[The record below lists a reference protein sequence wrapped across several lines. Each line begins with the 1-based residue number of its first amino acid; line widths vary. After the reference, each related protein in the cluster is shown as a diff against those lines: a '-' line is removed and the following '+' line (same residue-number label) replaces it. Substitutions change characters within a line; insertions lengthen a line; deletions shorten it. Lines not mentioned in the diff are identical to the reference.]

1 MQLLGEARDL
11 LGFLFTPDSD
21 LVIQPDAM
29 PGAAAA
35 DVLDAATTAL
45 THLPEWTTPA
55 IEAELRAALLD
66 GLGLKPRDAFG
77 PLRSAISGRRISP
90 PLFESME
97 LLGRDST
104 LARVRALRALV

>member
-11 LGFLFTPDSD
+11 LAFLFTPDAE

-29 PGAAAA
+29 PGASGA
-35 DVLDAATTAL
+35 DVLDAAATAL
-45 THLPEWTTPA
+45 AQTPEWTTAA
-55 IEAELRAALLD
+55 IEAELRTHLIE

-97 LLGRDST
+97 LLGREST
-104 LARVRALRALV
+104 LARLKALRALI